1 MRQSFSTLSRDHG
14 DAFLAG
20 AVGFSA
26 TAMSMIALALFFA

>member
-1 MRQSFSTLSRDHG
+1 MRQSLSAVTRDHG

-26 TAMSMIALALFFA
+26 TAMSMIAIALLFA